1 MSVHV
6 ESWVT
11 VPNHTPWT
19 ISLLS
24 EVPDADNLQPTDV
37 FGDGFQDD
45 DVWRDARMPQVMDGS
60 QKILVDPGKI
70 RSVFE
75 CEPGKNP
82 KNSTL

>member
-45 DVWRDARMPQVMDGS
+45 DVWRDARMPQVIKYLFGGTGT
-60 QKILVDPGKI
+60 QVPPEWHYVLPKKI
-70 RSVFE
+70 
-75 CEPGKNP
+75 
-82 KNSTL
+82 